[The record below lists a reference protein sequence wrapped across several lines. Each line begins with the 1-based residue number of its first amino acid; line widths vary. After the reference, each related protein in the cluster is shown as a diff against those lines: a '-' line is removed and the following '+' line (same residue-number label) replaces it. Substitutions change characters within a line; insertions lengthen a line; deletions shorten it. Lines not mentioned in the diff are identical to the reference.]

1 MKSGLLLIPLI
12 IATAAA
18 TADGGIKGSQFSYP
32 ADAQAHAA
40 ALLLGAHTSRT
51 STMDQ
56 QGLSPLTPSAASDAQ
71 ASAAALLRGSRGAE
85 SRGAYD
91 PLSAPRMS
99 GNAQTQAAD
108 LLRGSRAST
117 ELPLRAHRNR

>member
-12 IATAAA
+12 IATATA
-18 TADGGIKGSQFSYP
+18 TADGGTEGSQFSHP
-32 ADAQAHAA
+32 AGAQAHAA

-51 STMDQ
+51 LTMDQ
-56 QGLSPLTPSAASDAQ
+56 QRLSPTPSAASDAQ
-71 ASAAALLRGSRGAE
+71 ASAAALLRGSRAAD
-85 SRGAYD
+85 SRGAHD

-117 ELPLRAHRNR
+117 ELPLRAHRDR